1 MNYDTPP
8 YYISAYSLACKRGFV
23 GSVDD
28 WLKSL
33 KGDKGDTGKSAYQYA
48 VEAGYQ
54 GTEEQFSERQGQ
66 TGKSAYEFAVEGG
79 YQGTRAEFSQKL
91 AQERLEVFV
100 GSTKPEHK
108 PVIWVNNAGQDA
120 VISEEYL
127 KTESVLLY
135 IDGNGNKYAV
145 YPVTKMDLVE
155 GLEQELR
162 TMKTQCDDKLPKAG
176 GTMTGEIAMGGSK
189 ITGLAA
195 PSAPADAVT
204 KAYADAKRFTASAT
218 LGTGWS
224 ASAPYSQ
231 TVPVPGLLETD
242 IPHVVPVYDS
252 DPAAAL
258 SQRESWA
265 MVCQADAGTDS
276 LTFTCFEDCPGAAVP
291 LQIEVMR

>member
-8 YYISAYSLACKRGFV
+8 YYISAYSLACKRGYV

-79 YQGTRAEFSQKL
+79 YQGTREEFSQKL
-91 AQERLEVFV
+91 AQELLEVLV
-100 GSTKPEHK
+100 GSSKPEHK
-108 PVIWVNNAGQDA
+108 PVIWVNNAGKDA

-135 IDGNGNKYAV
+135 IDGAGNKYAV
-145 YPVTKMDLVE
+145 YPCTKINLVE
-155 GLEQELR
+155 GLTEELKS
-162 TMKTQCDDKLPKAG
+162 MKTECGEKLSKSG
-176 GTMTGEIAMGGSK
+176 GTMTGPIAMGGSTV
-189 ITGLAA
+189 TGLAA
-195 PSAPADAVT
+195 PTDPSDAAT
-204 KAYADAKRFTASAT
+204 RAYVDGRRFTATAT
-218 LGTGWS
+218 LGDAWS
-224 ASAPYSQ
+224 DAAPYTQ
-231 TVPVPGLLETD
+231 TLAVPGLLETD
-242 IPHVVPVYDS
+242 TPHIAPVYDS
-252 DPAAAL
+252 DPATAL
-258 SQRESWA
+258 AQREAWA
-265 MVCQADAGTDS
+265 MVCQADAGAGS
-276 LTFTCFEDCPGAAVP
+276 LTFTCFEDRPAAAIP